1 MNYGSAVKGVVENH
15 IKNMDALDNE
25 ARKIEEQLKQ
35 ERITGRTAAEKRQEL
50 EGKRAAAITAA
61 QGEINRLHKEHD
73 AAVDRWNALD
83 GSKLHP
89 DAELLKLDLPMNRTQ
104 FQQLTDRHKDNSL
117 MLSLLAAYAD
127 RHQEE
132 PLFADRPADE
142 KTRKSEFSD
151 FCERAAGCIRNH
163 NSIAAAMFLDGKYI
177 PASVLYE
184 Y

>member
-1 MNYGSAVKGVVENH
+1 MNFGAEVKAVVESH
-15 IKNMDALDNE
+15 VASMDALDNE

-35 ERITGRTAAEKRQEL
+35 ERITGRVAAEKRKEI
-50 EGKRAAAITAA
+50 EDRRAVAITTA
-61 QGEINRLHKEHD
+61 QEEINRLHQEHD
-73 AAVDRWNALD
+73 AAVDAWNALD

-89 DAELLKLDLPMNRTQ
+89 DAELLKLDLPMNQTQ
-104 FQQLTDRHKDNSL
+104 FQQLADKHKDNSL

-163 NSIAAAMFLDGKYI
+163 NRIAAAMFLGGKYI
-177 PASVLYE
+177 PPSVLYE

>member
-1 MNYGSAVKGVVENH
+1 MNFGAEVKAVVESH
-15 IKNMDALDNE
+15 VASMDALDNE
-25 ARKIEEQLKQ
+25 VRKIEEQLKQ

-83 GSKLHP
+83 SSKLHP
-89 DAELLKLDLPMNRTQ
+89 DAELLKLDLPMNQTQ
-104 FQQLTDRHKDNSL
+104 YQQLVDKHKDNSL

-142 KTRKSEFSD
+142 KARKAEFVD
-151 FCERAAGCIRNH
+151 YCERAVGCIRNH
-163 NSIAAAMFLDGKYI
+163 NSIAAAMFLDGKYV
-177 PASVLYE
+177 PKSVLYE